1 MVTIP
6 FQKPDKVIMLESSDS
21 FGVFEFRPLEPG
33 YGVTIGNALR
43 RVLLSSL
50 EGFAITSMKIE
61 GVLHEFSTIP
71 GVLEDVT
78 DMVLNMKQIRL
89 KSKIE
94 DQTNEKVRFT
104 IVGQDEFKAGDI
116 NKYLSSFQV
125 LNEDLHICSMEPGVK
140 LDMEIT
146 IDKGRGYVSVEDN
159 RRMHDEIGVIAL
171 DSIHTPLKNV
181 MYRVENYRVEQKTD
195 FEKLIF
201 EITTD
206 GSVHPK
212 EALKKAA
219 KVLIHHFILFS
230 EERITMNV
238 DEISLS
244 EEFDETSLRIRQ
256 LLKQKLIDMD
266 LSVRAL
272 NCLKSADIETMGDLV
287 AIHKNDLLKLR
298 NFGRKSLTELEELVN
313 REYGIRHER
322 CKYKLDLEKDNRKRY
337 EHEEK

>member
-201 EITTD
+201 E
-206 GSVHPK
+206 
-212 EALKKAA
+212 
-219 KVLIHHFILFS
+219 
-230 EERITMNV
+230 
-238 DEISLS
+238 
-244 EEFDETSLRIRQ
+244 
-256 LLKQKLIDMD
+256 
-266 LSVRAL
+266 
-272 NCLKSADIETMGDLV
+272 
-287 AIHKNDLLKLR
+287 
-298 NFGRKSLTELEELVN
+298 
-313 REYGIRHER
+313 
-322 CKYKLDLEKDNRKRY
+322 
-337 EHEEK
+337 

>member
-21 FGVFEFRPLEPG
+21 FGLFEFRPLEPG

-298 NFGRKSLTELEELVN
+298 NFGRKSLTELEELVKSRGLEFGMN
-313 REYGIRHER
+313 VA
-322 CKYKLDLEKDNRKRY
+322 KYKLDLEKD
-337 EHEEK
+337 

>member
-125 LNEDLHICSMEPGVK
+125 LNEVLHICSMEPGVK

-298 NFGRKSLTELEELVN
+298 NFGRKSLTELEELVKSRGLEFGMN
-313 REYGIRHER
+313 VA
-322 CKYKLDLEKDNRKRY
+322 KYKLDLEKD
-337 EHEEK
+337 